1 MSRIVVLCEADQ
13 SQIFEQL
20 DIFYDILESRI
31 LASFDSVEE
40 EAKELEVNRLKEL
53 NENFNPDY
61 MDGYTM
67 HEDAYSK
74 GGEYYAMHTQMEQSL
89 LNMSTVWLYHLF
101 EQQLFLISKKIIY
114 DFNHTRKDAM
124 QKIKN
129 CLDSKNVELE
139 SWNKIKELK
148 FVANTIKHA
157 EGNSLEVLRKLRPDL
172 FIKSFGTVVSEVS
185 IPLFKNEIEISRE
198 DLKTYYDEIVHF
210 WNDFFEKIK
219 IMERITKC

>member
-114 DFNHTRKDAM
+114 DFNHTRKM
-124 QKIKN
+124 LCKK
-129 CLDSKNVELE
+129 
-139 SWNKIKELK
+139 
-148 FVANTIKHA
+148 
-157 EGNSLEVLRKLRPDL
+157 
-172 FIKSFGTVVSEVS
+172 
-185 IPLFKNEIEISRE
+185 
-198 DLKTYYDEIVHF
+198 
-210 WNDFFEKIK
+210 
-219 IMERITKC
+219 

>member
-1 MSRIVVLCEADQ
+1 MARIVVLCEADQ

-31 LASFDSVEE
+31 LASFDSLEE
-40 EAKELEVNRLKEL
+40 EAKELESNRLKEL

-61 MDGYTM
+61 MDAYTM
-67 HEDAYSK
+67 HEDAYAK
-74 GGEYYAMHTQMEQSL
+74 GGKYYAIHTQMEQSL

-101 EQQLFLISKKIIY
+101 EQQLFMISKKIIY
-114 DFNHTRKDAM
+114 GFNHTGRDAM
-124 QKIKN
+124 QKIIN
-129 CLDSKNVELE
+129 CLDSKNIKLE
-139 SWNKIKELK
+139 SWSKIKELK

-157 EGNSLEVLRKLRPDL
+157 EGNSLDKLRGLRPDL
-172 FIKSFGTVVSEVS
+172 FIKSCGTVVSEVS
-185 IPLFKNEIEISRE
+185 IPLFRNEIEISHE
-198 DLKTYYDEIVHF
+198 DLKTYRDEIIHF